1 MELGDPIDDENEDE
15 HNVQLGD
22 PLDDDP
28 IVDDVQLGA
37 PVGGDEHLGDPLGGG
52 AQLGGPLGGGAQ
64 LGEPLDE
71 NEPLPGEAPH
81 AFSLHD
87 CNLDELKQPLYEGCR
102 MSMLG
107 LIQRI
112 IMNQM
117 KGKVTQSATEDTMS
131 LVHEI
136 CNPEYPR
143 TYKQAKRLV
152 MKTCLKNARQIH
164 ACIADCIVYYDS
176 PFLRWH
182 QYSKLTK
189 CPRCGVGRY
198 VRGTT
203 TPQKIFE
210 FIPLRDH
217 MDALF
222 CRPDVIARSVC
233 CYSVSCVVY
242 VVTCVCVCVCVLAFR
257 EMATVTFMAAIWTRS
272 GPTFAIRLSSS
283 E

>member
-1 MELGDPIDDENEDE
+1 MELGDPLDDENEDE
-15 HNVQLGD
+15 DNVQLGN

-37 PVGGDEHLGDPLGGG
+37 PVGGDEHLGDPIGGGAHLGGPLGGG

-117 KGKVTQSATEDTMS
+117 KGNTLIMWDPYTLYSWAG
-131 LVHEI
+131 
-136 CNPEYPR
+136 
-143 TYKQAKRLV
+143 
-152 MKTCLKNARQIH
+152 ARI
-164 ACIADCIVYYDS
+164 
-176 PFLRWH
+176 
-182 QYSKLTK
+182 LT
-189 CPRCGVGRY
+189 
-198 VRGTT
+198 
-203 TPQKIFE
+203 
-210 FIPLRDH
+210 
-217 MDALF
+217 
-222 CRPDVIARSVC
+222 
-233 CYSVSCVVY
+233 
-242 VVTCVCVCVCVLAFR
+242 
-257 EMATVTFMAAIWTRS
+257 
-272 GPTFAIRLSSS
+272 
-283 E
+283 

>member
-1 MELGDPIDDENEDE
+1 
-15 HNVQLGD
+15 
-22 PLDDDP
+22 
-28 IVDDVQLGA
+28 
-37 PVGGDEHLGDPLGGG
+37 
-52 AQLGGPLGGGAQ
+52 
-64 LGEPLDE
+64 
-71 NEPLPGEAPH
+71 
-81 AFSLHD
+81 
-87 CNLDELKQPLYEGCR
+87 
-102 MSMLG
+102 
-107 LIQRI
+107 
-112 IMNQM
+112 MNQM

-143 TYKQAKRLV
+143 TYAQAKRLV

-189 CPRCGVGRY
+189 CPRCGVDRY
-198 VRGTT
+198 VQGTT
-203 TPQKIFE
+203 TPKKIFE

-233 CYSVSCVVY
+233 
-242 VVTCVCVCVCVLAFR
+242 
-257 EMATVTFMAAIWTRS
+257 
-272 GPTFAIRLSSS
+272 
-283 E
+283 